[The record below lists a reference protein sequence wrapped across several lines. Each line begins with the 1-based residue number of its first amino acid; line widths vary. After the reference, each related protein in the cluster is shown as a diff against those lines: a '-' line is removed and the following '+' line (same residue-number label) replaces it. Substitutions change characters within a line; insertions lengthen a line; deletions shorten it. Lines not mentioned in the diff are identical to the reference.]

1 MSQMEGWLDELA
13 GLTDS
18 LEDSGCTAS
27 LEDSGPAAEL
37 VVSAEELVGDSV
49 ALAGAAAE
57 LLDSAAAD
65 SASMTELLIDSWLRG
80 MSTTTWLELLAW
92 DCCWLGVSDACSG
105 LELAGVCSW
114 LVASETLSL
123 LAGVA
128 SSVLLAGALASLDSG
143 PVVWFGLSSDADAL
157 SSQAL
162 SENAAAIPRTA
173 AMALFLVNETIVL
186 SLTFFFSIFI
196 FFPLSPRFRD
206 ALSLSNGVG
215 ITFKLPRQSSRRW

>member
-18 LEDSGCTAS
+18 LEDSGCTVS

-37 VVSAEELVGDSV
+37 AGSAEELVVESV
-49 ALAGAAAE
+49 ALVGAAEE
-57 LLDSAAAD
+57 LFASAAAD
-65 SASMTELLIDSWLRG
+65 SASMTELLIGSWLRG
-80 MSTTTWLELLAW
+80 MSTILLELVVG
-92 DCCWLGVSDACSG
+92 DCCWLDVSDACSW
-105 LELAGVCSW
+105 LELAGAFSW
-114 LVASETLSL
+114 LAASETLSL

-128 SSVLLAGALASLDSG
+128 SSMLLVGVLASLDSG

-173 AMALFLVNETIVL
+173 AMALFLANETIVL

-196 FFPLSPRFRD
+196 FFSLSPRFCD

>member
-18 LEDSGCTAS
+18 LEDSGCTVS

-37 VVSAEELVGDSV
+37 AVSAEELVGDSV
-49 ALAGAAAE
+49 ALAGVGAAE
-57 LLDSAAAD
+57 ELFASAAAD

-80 MSTTTWLELLAW
+80 MSTILLELVVG
-92 DCCWLGVSDACSG
+92 DCCWLDVSDACSG

-114 LVASETLSL
+114 LVASEALSL
-123 LAGVA
+123 LDGVA
-128 SSVLLAGALASLDSG
+128 SSMLLVGTVASLDSG
-143 PVVWFGLSSDADAL
+143 PVVWFELSSDADAL

-162 SENAAAIPRTA
+162 SENAAAIPRTV
-173 AMALFLVNETIVL
+173 AMALFLANETIVL

-196 FFPLSPRFRD
+196 FFLYLHVSVM
-206 ALSLSNGVG
+206 L
-215 ITFKLPRQSSRRW
+215 